1 MPGGFLEKTERPR
14 VKVCCIA
21 SLDEALLA
29 VRYGASAL
37 GLVSAMPSGP
47 GVIDEAAIAPIA
59 AAVPPPV
66 ARFLLTSRQDVRAI
80 AAQKRRTGVD
90 TMQICDRL
98 IDGTYDEL
106 RVAAPGVRIVQ
117 VVHVTG
123 PEALE
128 EAAAVAPH
136 VDAILLDSG
145 DQRLAVKQLGGT
157 GRRHDWAISLRIRE
171 AIDVP
176 MFLAGGLNAWN
187 VARAVQD
194 VGPFALDVCS
204 GVRTDG
210 ALDEAKL
217 SSFMAAVERA

>member
-1 MPGGFLEKTERPR
+1 MEKTDRPR

-21 SLDEALLA
+21 SLEEAALA

-47 GVIDEAAIAPIA
+47 GVIDDESIARVA

-66 ARFLLTSRQDVRAI
+66 ARFLLTSRQDVRSI
-80 AAQKRRTGVD
+80 IEQQRRARVD
-90 TMQICDRL
+90 TLQICDRL
-98 IDGTYDEL
+98 MDGTYAEL
-106 RVAAPGVRIVQ
+106 RDAMPGVRLVQ

-123 PEALE
+123 PEAVD
-128 EAAAVAPH
+128 EAVLVAPE

-145 DQRLAVKQLGGT
+145 DQRLDVKQLGGT
-157 GRRHDWAISLRIRE
+157 GRRHDWALSLRIRE

-187 VARAVQD
+187 AARAVQE
-194 VGPFALDVCS
+194 VGPFGLDICS

-217 SSFMAAVERA
+217 SSFMAAVERS

>member
-1 MPGGFLEKTERPR
+1 LEKTDRAR

-21 SLDEALLA
+21 SLDEAQLA
-29 VRYGASAL
+29 VRYGADAV
-37 GLVSAMPSGP
+37 GLVSTMPSGP
-47 GVIDEAAIAPIA
+47 GVIDEETIAMIA
-59 AAVPPPV
+59 AVVPPPV
-66 ARFLLTSRQDVRAI
+66 GRFLLTSRQDVRSI
-80 AAQKRRTGVD
+80 AEQRRRTRVD
-90 TMQICDRL
+90 TLQLCDRL
-98 IDGTYDEL
+98 IEGSYDEL
-106 RVAAPGVRIVQ
+106 RDAAPGVRIVQ

-123 PEALE
+123 PEAVD
-128 EAAAVAPH
+128 EAVELAPH

-157 GRRHDWAISLRIRE
+157 GRRHDWALSARIRE

-187 VARAVQD
+187 ASRAIQE
-194 VGPFALDVCS
+194 VGPFALDICS

-217 SSFMAAVERA
+217 SSFMAAVERS

>member
-1 MPGGFLEKTERPR
+1 MEKTDRPR

-21 SLDEALLA
+21 SLEEALLA

-47 GVIDEAAIAPIA
+47 GAIDEAAIAPIA
-59 AAVPPPV
+59 SAVPPPV

-80 AAQKRRTGVD
+80 AEQRRRTGVD
-90 TMQICDRL
+90 TVQICDRL
-98 IDGTYDEL
+98 IDGTYEEL
-106 RVAAPGVRIVQ
+106 RAAAPGVRIVQ

-128 EAAAVAPH
+128 EAVAVAPL

-157 GRRHDWAISLRIRE
+157 GRRHDWAVSLRIRE

>member
-1 MPGGFLEKTERPR
+1 LEKTDRPR

-21 SLDEALLA
+21 SLEEAALA

-47 GVIDEAAIAPIA
+47 GVIDDESIARVA

-66 ARFLLTSRQDVRAI
+66 ARFLLTSRQDVRSI
-80 AAQKRRTGVD
+80 IEQQRRARVD
-90 TMQICDRL
+90 TLQICDRL
-98 IDGTYDEL
+98 MDGTYAEL
-106 RVAAPGVRIVQ
+106 RDAMPGVRLVQ

-123 PEALE
+123 PEAVD
-128 EAAAVAPH
+128 EAVLVAPE

-145 DQRLAVKQLGGT
+145 DQRLDVKQLGGT
-157 GRRHDWAISLRIRE
+157 GRRHDWALSLRIRE

-187 VARAVQD
+187 AARAVQE
-194 VGPFALDVCS
+194 VGPFGLDICS

-217 SSFMAAVERA
+217 SSFMAAVERS

>member
-1 MPGGFLEKTERPR
+1 LEKTERPR

-21 SLDEALLA
+21 SLEEALLA
-29 VRYGASAL
+29 VRYGAAAV

-47 GVIDEAAIAPIA
+47 GVIDDDAIARIA

-66 ARFLLTSRQDVRAI
+66 GRFLLTSRQDVRAI
-80 AAQKRRTGVD
+80 AEQWRRSLVD
-90 TMQICDRL
+90 TLQICDRL
-98 IDGTYDEL
+98 LEGTYDDL
-106 RVAAPGVRIVQ
+106 RQAAPGVRIVQ

-123 PEALE
+123 PEAVE
-128 EAAAVAPH
+128 EAVGLAPH

-157 GRRHDWAISLRIRE
+157 GRRHDWALSLRIRE

-187 VARAVQD
+187 APRAIQEI
-194 VGPFALDVCS
+194 GPFGLDICS

-210 ALDEAKL
+210 VLDEAKL
-217 SSFMAAVERA
+217 SSFMAAVERS

>member
-1 MPGGFLEKTERPR
+1 MEKTDRPR

-21 SLDEALLA
+21 SLEEAVLA

-47 GVIDEAAIAPIA
+47 GVIDEELVARIA

-80 AAQKRRTGVD
+80 AEQRRRTGVD
-90 TMQICDRL
+90 TLQICDRL
-98 IDGTYDEL
+98 MEGTYDEL
-106 RVAAPGVRIVQ
+106 REAAPGVRIVQ

-123 PEALE
+123 PEAID
-128 EAAAVAPH
+128 EAVEVAPH

-157 GRRHDWAISLRIRE
+157 GRRHDWAVSARIRE
-171 AIDVP
+171 AVDVP
-176 MFLAGGLNAWN
+176 TFLAGGLNAWN
-187 VARAVQD
+187 AARAIQE
-194 VGPFALDVCS
+194 VGPFALDICS

>member
-1 MPGGFLEKTERPR
+1 LEKADRPR

-21 SLDEALLA
+21 GLDEAMLA

-47 GVIDEAAIAPIA
+47 GVIDESQIASIA
-59 AAVPPPV
+59 SAVPPPV
-66 ARFLLTSRQDVRAI
+66 GRFLLTSRQDVRAI
-80 AAQKRRTGVD
+80 AEQRRRTGVD
-90 TMQICDRL
+90 TVQICDRL
-98 IDGTYDEL
+98 IDGTYEEL
-106 RVAAPGVRIVQ
+106 RLAAPGVRIVQ

-128 EAAAVAPH
+128 EAAAVAPF

-171 AIDVP
+171 AVGVP

>member
-1 MPGGFLEKTERPR
+1 LEKTDRAR

-21 SLDEALLA
+21 SLEEAQLA
-29 VRYGASAL
+29 VRYGADAV

-47 GVIDEAAIAPIA
+47 GVIDEEAIAQIA
-59 AAVPPPV
+59 AVVPPPV
-66 ARFLLTSRQDVRAI
+66 GRFLLTSRQDVRAI
-80 AAQKRRTGVD
+80 AEQRRRTRVD
-90 TMQICDRL
+90 TLQLCDRL
-98 IDGTYDEL
+98 IEGSYDEL
-106 RVAAPGVRIVQ
+106 RDAAPGVRIVQ

-123 PEALE
+123 PEAVD
-128 EAAAVAPH
+128 EAVELAPH

-157 GRRHDWAISLRIRE
+157 GRRHDWALSARIRE

-176 MFLAGGLNAWN
+176 LFLAGGLNAWN
-187 VARAVQD
+187 ASRAIQE
-194 VGPFALDVCS
+194 VGPFALDICS